1 MLDALDF
8 AEVMKFFGSCE
19 VIREFVPD
27 GAADAY
33 DAGEFG
39 VGVSK
44 GDIFGKAR
52 DAGKG

>member
-1 MLDALDF
+1 MFGALDF
-8 AEVMKFFGSCE
+8 AEGVKFFGSWE

-39 VGVSK
+39 VGFSK